1 LDQLTSPKRSLT
13 ESSSR
18 GLVSTRPSTQLRQG
32 LTMSPRRF
40 MSGDCSLI
48 CSLAILKLSYL
59 LTNRAILEA
68 MEGEKMVLCEPDQ
81 WLALIQAYNS
91 RPEGPPH
98 LRITGVHHHKEVLDQ
113 MAHRLIEEAEKLY
126 IPFQF
131 RHQLRVKTGEALA
144 VSSGLSPNIMVV
156 TEQDSDHN
164 GSTLM
169 ERLLESLYTYAALF
183 DCLENKI
190 PRTSQDRIKVEKM
203 QFGEEIK
210 NIIACEGSERRE
222 RHEKLENRAR
232 GLIWLARRLLQGYG
246 FDGYMIKE
254 ESGCAVI
261 CWQGRPLYSV
271 SAWRCRKFDPDYTKT
286 GRFKFFSHDLK
297 TQNCC
302 KKCSGLLF
310 GQKLFE
316 GRVSWSSSYGLG
328 ARYKVIPCLKL
339 RISLGEALK
348 NKSPELSSKAAVD
361 K

>member
-1 LDQLTSPKRSLT
+1 
-13 ESSSR
+13 
-18 GLVSTRPSTQLRQG
+18 
-32 LTMSPRRF
+32 
-40 MSGDCSLI
+40 
-48 CSLAILKLSYL
+48 
-59 LTNRAILEA
+59 
-68 MEGEKMVLCEPDQ
+68 
-81 WLALIQAYNS
+81 
-91 RPEGPPH
+91 
-98 LRITGVHHHKEVLDQ
+98 
-113 MAHRLIEEAEKLY
+113 
-126 IPFQF
+126 
-131 RHQLRVKTGEALA
+131 
-144 VSSGLSPNIMVV
+144 MVV

-232 GLIWLARRLLQGYG
+232 GLIWLVSGMFLLAIMPCCRLG
-246 FDGYMIKE
+246 
-254 ESGCAVI
+254 GC
-261 CWQGRPLYSV
+261 
-271 SAWRCRKFDPDYTKT
+271 
-286 GRFKFFSHDLK
+286 FKAMVLM
-297 TQNCC
+297 
-302 KKCSGLLF
+302 
-310 GQKLFE
+310 